1 MRILQ
6 KSFLF
11 STNDEAVQADC
22 LKIERNIDKSFTK
35 SKKQTMTK
43 DFFRL

>member
-6 KSFLF
+6 KNFLF
-11 STNDEAVQADC
+11 STNDEAVQAEC